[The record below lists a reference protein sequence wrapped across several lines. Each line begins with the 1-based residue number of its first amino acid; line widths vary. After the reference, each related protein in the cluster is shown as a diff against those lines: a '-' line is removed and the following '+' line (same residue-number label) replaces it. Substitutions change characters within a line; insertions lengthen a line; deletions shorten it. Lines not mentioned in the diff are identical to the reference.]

1 MTRATDLRADYE
13 LLGDA
18 LKAAE
23 GSAVAAIA
31 RERRLIGAVLE
42 LLEKPSEVALVDE
55 LAAKRSVSGVGR
67 PPARRKSG

>member
-1 MTRATDLRADYE
+1 MSRVTDLRADYE
-13 LLGDA
+13 LLGRA
-18 LKAAE
+18 LTEAE

-42 LLEKPSEVALVDE
+42 LLESPEVKTRVDE
-55 LAAKRSVSGVGR
+55 LAAKRAGSGVSR

>member
-1 MTRATDLRADYE
+1 MNRAADLRADYE
-13 LLGDA
+13 LLARA
-18 LKAAE
+18 LEVAE

-42 LLEKPSEVALVDE
+42 LLERPEVVSRVDE
-55 LAAKRSVSGVGR
+55 LAAKRAKARTRR